1 MHICFY
7 RDPATGEPHIYNHGV
22 PKRKSKRSSV
32 IPVKTAA
39 VGKVLG
45 LPSVKHGLGGPCG
58 SSICQTPSQKVYL
71 SSPHMSC
78 EGSRWRRID
87 GGSVGKDSDETG
99 QISTR
104 LG

>member
-1 MHICFY
+1 MNIRFY
-7 RDPATGEPHIYNHGV
+7 RVRPLASRTSTTMTS

-32 IPVKTAA
+32 VQGKTAV

-45 LPSVKHGLGGPCG
+45 WPSVKHGLGGSCG
-58 SSICQTPSQKVYL
+58 SSMCQTLSQTVYL
-71 SSPHMSC
+71 SSPHTSC
-78 EGSRWRRID
+78 RGNRWRPID

-99 QISTR
+99 QLSTR